1 MSNIFALCISA
12 LFACIGTFF
21 AYHGLKE
28 LIHCI
33 FMFRSGLRTEGTV
46 TDMKTA
52 LRTRK
57 GRTWIEYTAV
67 ISFETVWREKR
78 KVEYADAFGS
88 TQRNIGDKVNIWY
101 HETNPEIFTLGGRF
115 FFRDM
120 LSFFL
125 FALCFGLPGWT
136 LFIHL
141 IKEIFF

>member
-1 MSNIFALCISA
+1 MSNIFPLFLSGV
-12 LFACIGTFF
+12 FACLGTFF

-28 LIHCI
+28 LFRCI
-33 FMFRSGLRTEGTV
+33 LMFRAGLRTEGTV
-46 TDMKTA
+46 TNIKTE

-57 GRTWIEYTAV
+57 GKTWVEYTAV
-67 ISFETVWREKR
+67 ISFETFWHQKRE
-78 KVEYADAFGS
+78 VEYADAF
-88 TQRNIGDKVNIWY
+88 TNKQRNIGDKVNIWY
-101 HETNPEIFTLGGRF
+101 DKTDPKIFTLGGWF

-141 IKEIFF
+141 IKEII